1 MEVVFKIDRF
11 GGMEHRWR
19 PKKSVQS
26 IKDIVD
32 RVRRVGPYGPDWELV
47 KAISKKIVFRR
58 GRETSVVTY
67 VVKD

>member
-26 IKDIVD
+26 IKDIVYH
-32 RVRRVGPYGPDWELV
+32 VRRVGPYGQDWELV
-47 KAISKKIVFRR
+47 KAISKRIVFRR
-58 GRETSVVTY
+58 GREMSVVTCAIE
-67 VVKD
+67 D

>member
-1 MEVVFKIDRF
+1 MEVVFKIDQF

-26 IKDIVD
+26 IKDIVYH
-32 RVRRVGPYGPDWELV
+32 VRRVGPYGQDWELV

-58 GRETSVVTY
+58 GAETSVVTY
-67 VVKD
+67 VVKY

>member
-1 MEVVFKIDRF
+1 MEIIFEIDRF

-26 IKDIVD
+26 IKDIVYHD
-32 RVRRVGPYGPDWELV
+32 RRVGPYGQDWELV

-58 GRETSVVTY
+58 GSETSVVTY
-67 VVKD
+67 VVKN

>member
-26 IKDIVD
+26 IKDIVYH
-32 RVRRVGPYGPDWELV
+32 VRRVGPYGQDWELV
-47 KAISKKIVFRR
+47 KAISKRIVFRR
-58 GRETSVVTY
+58 GREMSVVTY
-67 VVKD
+67 AIQD

>member
-11 GGMEHRWR
+11 GGMEFRWR

-26 IKDIVD
+26 IKDIVYY
-32 RVRRVGPYGPDWELV
+32 VRRVGPYGPDWELV

-58 GRETSVVTY
+58 GSETSVVTY
-67 VVKD
+67 VVKN

>member
-1 MEVVFKIDRF
+1 MEIIFEIDRF

-32 RVRRVGPYGPDWELV
+32 HVRRVGPYGPDWELD

>member
-1 MEVVFKIDRF
+1 MEIIFKIDRF
-11 GGMEHRWR
+11 GRMEFRWR

-32 RVRRVGPYGPDWELV
+32 HIRRVGPFGPDWELD

-67 VVKD
+67 VAKD